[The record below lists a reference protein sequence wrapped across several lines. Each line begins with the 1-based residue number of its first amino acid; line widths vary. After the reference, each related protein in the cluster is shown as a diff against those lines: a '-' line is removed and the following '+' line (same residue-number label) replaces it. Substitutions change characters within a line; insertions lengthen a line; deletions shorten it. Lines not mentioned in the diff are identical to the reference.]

1 MAPRD
6 TVIEVRDGR
15 TGYEARIVVPYDKV
29 LKALRPERGPS
40 GQPPQDIRNA
50 RSHICIQAK
59 AEMAKQGRPPSLWLN
74 WEDIAHSVEASEKVP
89 ARGTD
94 PSRPVARA
102 YAKTHPPVATP
113 DDVVGG
119 P

>member
-6 TVIEVRDGR
+6 TVIEVRDAR

-29 LKALRPERGPS
+29 LKALRAERGPS
-40 GQPPQDIRNA
+40 GQPLQVIKNA
-50 RSHICIQAK
+50 RSHICIQARN
-59 AEMAKQGRPPSLWLN
+59 EMAKQGRPPHLWLN
-74 WEDIAHSVEASEKVP
+74 WEDIAQSVQACEKVP

-94 PSRPVARA
+94 PNSPVAQA
-102 YAKTHPPVATP
+102 YAIAHPPVATP
-113 DDVVGG
+113 EDVVGG

>member
-6 TVIEVRDGR
+6 TVIEVRDAR

-29 LKALRPERGPS
+29 LKALRPERRPS
-40 GQPPQDIRNA
+40 GQPLADTKNA

-59 AEMAKQGRPPSLWLN
+59 AEMAKQGRPPSLWLT
-74 WEDIAHSVEASEKVP
+74 WEDIAHSVEVSEKVP

-94 PSRPVARA
+94 PSRPVAQA
-102 YAKTHPPVATP
+102 YAIAHPPVATP
-113 DDVVGG
+113 EDVVGG